1 MREIVRVLPR
11 HNFLLEVD
19 FDNGERM
26 VFDLKPYL
34 RGSLFEP
41 LADESLFRQVEIEK
55 DFGGLVWPTGAD
67 LCPDMV
73 YMNAVAIRA
82 GAHVA

>member
-1 MREIVRVLPR
+1 MREIVDVIPR
-11 HNFLLEVD
+11 NDFFLEVE
-19 FDNGERM
+19 FDNGERR
-26 VFDLKPYL
+26 VLDLKPYL

-41 LADESLFRQVEIEK
+41 LANESLFRQVEIEE

-73 YMNAVAIRA
+73 YMNAVPVRA

>member
-1 MREIVRVLPR
+1 MRHITRVEPLK
-11 HNFLLEVD
+11 D
-19 FDNGERM
+19 FWLAVEFDTGEKRL
-26 VFDLKPYL
+26 FDLKPYL

-41 LADESLFRQVEIEK
+41 LKDESLFRQVEIEE

-73 YMNAVAIRA
+73 YMNAVPAKVGLTA
-82 GAHVA
+82 

>member
-1 MREIVRVLPR
+1 MREIVSVIPKPD
-11 HNFLLEVD
+11 FFLEVE
-19 FDNGERM
+19 FDNGEKR

-41 LADESLFRQVEIEK
+41 LTDESLFRAVEIEE

-73 YMNAVAIRA
+73 YMNAVPVRSRA
-82 GAHVA
+82 GAA